1 MNSLQINNK
10 EYQGNEAKLSQLAPK
25 LLPLFSDNQN
35 TILKAP
41 TGAGKTYFFLRDFA
55 EYYSDKKITLL
66 APTQILVD
74 NIGKDYK
81 DVRELSVGYGREWAE
96 KVDSRLVV
104 TTYDS
109 FPLTELPDVV
119 IIDEAHEF
127 GAAANYRREAL
138 EKILK
143 LDCKIIYLSATPDVL
158 YKWRTNELDE
168 HNHYKP
174 LNRIEVSYKQPQIKC
189 VNIINTSK
197 GIEELAHRLI
207 LCKDDKKLLWLRIN
221 DKDLILKIY
230 ENYKEEY
237 NVAMYFSAEKNHD
250 GDTILTQCQEDLT
263 KRLKKG
269 VIPEEVEI
277 LLTTSI
283 TDAGLTV
290 EVFRD
295 VDAHALNVGNMPNP
309 FSMVQFA
316 ARVRGANRLG
326 NTHKLEL
333 SIYGTFGEGNLD
345 RMSIINY
352 SDLTNKQVIKDTG
365 HHYGKYNDLNKEA
378 YFEVLRSHNIK
389 HLLIDDTTP
398 NKPKLYASKERKLTI
413 GKNLPAFYNHYDQ
426 VEGMAKRVDR
436 VEWLGW
442 FNQDT
447 EYLGVDNDTE
457 AYRVMEIFRNA
468 FEFGIHPELFA
479 TGKKDAW
486 KLVDNLTSV
495 LKRFGLVEGYRGSG
509 DFRDVVCQLLSG
521 RDKDSFK
528 MPLKDYHDLQDA
540 DRKLIRTLSA
550 LIYSGKLWGADRKTI
565 KLKRIDNAHGLYF
578 VDANFTANMVDAYNF
593 EQFCKDT
600 RGNSMIDYT
609 EKEAEELAI
618 EIGLLQAS

>member
-1 MNSLQINNK
+1 MKSLEIDNK
-10 EYQGNEAKLSQLAPK
+10 EYQGKEAKLSQLTPQ
-25 LLPLFSDNQN
+25 LLPLLSDNQN

-41 TGAGKTYFFLRDFA
+41 TGAGKTYFFLHDFA
-55 EYYSDKKITLL
+55 EYYSDKRITLL

-74 NIGKDYK
+74 NISKDYK
-81 DVRELSVGYGREWAE
+81 DVKELSAGYGRKWAS
-96 KVDSRLVV
+96 KVDSRLIV

-127 GAAANYRREAL
+127 GAAASYRRDAL

-168 HNHYKP
+168 FNHYKA
-174 LNRIEVSYKQPQIKC
+174 LNRIEVSYKQPQCKY
-189 VNIINTSK
+189 VKIINTSK
-197 GIEELAHRLI
+197 GIEEQAHRLI
-207 LCKDDKKLLWLRIN
+207 GCKDDKKLLWLRIN
-221 DKDLILKIY
+221 DKDLILKLY
-230 ENYKEEY
+230 ENYKERY
-237 NVAMYFSAEKNHD
+237 NVAMYFSAEKNLD

-263 KRLKKG
+263 KRLKEG

-283 TDAGLTV
+283 TDAGLTA

-309 FSMVQFA
+309 FSMIQFA

-326 NTHKLEL
+326 NTHSLEL
-333 SIYGTFGEGNLD
+333 TIYGTFGEGYLD

-352 SDLTNKQVIKDTG
+352 SGLTNKQVIEDTG
-365 HHYGKYNDLNKEA
+365 HHYNKYNDLNEEA
-378 YFEVLRSHNIK
+378 YLEVLKSHNIE
-389 HLLIDDTTP
+389 HFLIDDTTP
-398 NKPKLYASKERKLTI
+398 NRPKLYASKERKLTI
-413 GKNLPAFYNHYDQ
+413 AKNLPAFFNHYDQ
-426 VEGMAKRVDR
+426 VEGMAKLVDR
-436 VEWLGW
+436 VDWLDW

-457 AYRVMEIFRNA
+457 AYRVMEVFRDA
-468 FEFGIHPELFA
+468 FQFGVHPELFA
-479 TGKKDAW
+479 TGKKDSW

-495 LKRFGLVEGYRGSG
+495 IERFKANRS
-509 DFRDVVCQLLSG
+509 FRKVVFQLLEG

-528 MPLKDYHDLQDA
+528 MPLNDYHNLQETDK
-540 DRKLIRTLSA
+540 KLIRTLSA
-550 LIYSGKLWGADRKTI
+550 LIYSGKLWGTDRKTI
-565 KLKRIDNAHGLYF
+565 RLKRIDNAHGLYF
-578 VDANFTANMVDAYNF
+578 IDANFTA
-593 EQFCKDT
+593 
-600 RGNSMIDYT
+600 GMIDTYNLNELCREMAVNNVSIEYT
-609 EKEAEELAI
+609 TEEAEQLAI
-618 EIGLLQAS
+618 QIGLLKAS